1 MQIKVL
7 SGNYLLI
14 VIINSVESLSILMSG
29 EICIIVTFLHFK
41 YGVSHIPIE
50 TLNFTGN

>member
-1 MQIKVL
+1 MKVL
-7 SGNYLLI
+7 SGNSLLI
-14 VIINSVESLSILMSG
+14 AIINSIESLSILMPG
-29 EICIIVTFLHFK
+29 EIFIIVTFLHFK